1 MHVQTTLQMNV
12 QRPREREIAVLAS
25 SERRRTAARIAAL
38 TRCRPGD
45 PELPELRRRL
55 DALRVADIAAWAA
68 SAGADLPGPA
78 EVAAAVIQVGTAA
91 REMGQSDDAAA

>member
-1 MHVQTTLQMNV
+1 M
-12 QRPREREIAVLAS
+12 LAS

-55 DALRVADIAAWAA
+55 DALRVADIAKWAA
-68 SAGADLPGPA
+68 AAAVGLPGTA
-78 EVAAAVIQVGTAA
+78 EVAAAAVQVAQAG
-91 REMGQSDDAAA
+91 RELGQPDDAAA